1 MACFIVP
8 MVVAIVT
15 TGIQVFAPGLSK
27 KIKLSWLNSML
38 WGGVFLLAAEHVYH
52 GEITPFFPYL
62 TAMANPADTAVM
74 FAEMASIGT
83 AMAVTISITWLA
95 TLGVSRLMT
104 KGVSITDRVSTLPK
118 PSTIQ
123 K

>member
-15 TGIQVFAPGLSK
+15 TAYRLCRKSIQEAEAQLAELDALGRR
-27 KIKLSWLNSML
+27 I
-38 WGGVFLLAAEHVYH
+38 LLAAEHVWH

-83 AMAVTISITWLA
+83 SMAVAISLTWISVLSI
-95 TLGVSRLMT
+95 SRYMT
-104 KGVSITDRVSTLPK
+104 NKISVTDRVSTLPK
-118 PSTIQ
+118 PVAA
-123 K
+123 KN

>member
-8 MVVAIVT
+8 MVVAIIT
-15 TGIQVFAPGLSK
+15 TGVQVMSPSLSK
-27 KIKLSWLNSML
+27 KLKLSWLNSML
-38 WGGVFLLAAEHVYH
+38 WGGVFLLAAEHVWH

-83 AMAVTISITWLA
+83 SMAAAISLTWISALSI
-95 TLGVSRLMT
+95 SRYMT
-104 KGVSITDRVSTLPK
+104 NKISVTDRVSTLPK
-118 PSTIQ
+118 PVAAKS
-123 K
+123 